1 MDERNKAMQYAHVS
15 IWGGGRGSQCSYAS
29 IWGGGSHAVFS
40 RKYMGVGEASHV
52 PCNILTQ
59 VYGGG
64 GSEPCTMQ
72 YSHASIWGWGKRAMY
87 HAIFSRKY
95 MGVGEASHVPCNILT
110 QVYGGGG
117 SEPCTMQYSHASIW
131 GWGKRAM
138 YHAIFS
144 RKYMGVGEAS
154 HVPCNILT

>member
-15 IWGGGRGSQCSYAS
+15 IWGGGRGSQCSHAS

-64 GSEPCTMQ
+64 GSEPCNL
-72 YSHASIWGWGKRAMY
+72 
-87 HAIFSRKY
+87 
-95 MGVGEASHVPCNILT
+95 VPRLFPLPRERPWLGLVT
-110 QVYGGGG
+110 
-117 SEPCTMQYSHASIW
+117 
-131 GWGKRAM
+131 
-138 YHAIFS
+138 
-144 RKYMGVGEAS
+144 
-154 HVPCNILT
+154 